1 MNLIEKPVS
10 QDYKYK
16 GKIVNLRVDEA
27 LLPNGRTALREVVE
41 HPGGVCVAALT
52 DKEELLF
59 VRQFR
64 YPYQEVVREL
74 PAGKL
79 ERGEDPLAA
88 GLRELQEETGATAAR
103 VSSLGRLYP
112 SPGYCGEVIH
122 LFFAEG
128 LTFGATHP
136 DEDEF
141 LEPERVPLTEAVRA
155 VLAGELPDAKTQV
168 AVLKVAALR
177 AQKEAVPH
185 GEA

>member
-1 MNLIEKPVS
+1 MNLIEKPLS

-16 GKIVNLRVDEA
+16 GKIVNMRVAEA
-27 LLPNGRTALREVVE
+27 LLPNGQTARREVVE

-52 DKEELLF
+52 DEEELLF

-64 YPYQEVVREL
+64 YPYEEVVCEL

-79 ERGEDPLAA
+79 ERGEDPLLAA
-88 GLRELQEETGATAAR
+88 QRELAEETGATAAR
-103 VSSLGRLYP
+103 YTSLGRLYP
-112 SPGYCGEVIH
+112 TPGYCGEIIY
-122 LFFAEG
+122 LYLAEG
-128 LTFGATHP
+128 LSFGDCHP

-141 LEPERVPLTEAVRA
+141 LEPERRSLRDAVRA

-177 AQKEAVPH
+177 GKSLVD
-185 GEA
+185 

>member
-1 MNLIEKPVS
+1 MNLIETPLS
-10 QDYKYK
+10 QEYKYK

-27 LLPNGRTALREVVE
+27 LLPNGGHALREVIE

-52 DKEELLF
+52 AQNELLF

-64 YPYQEVVREL
+64 YPYAEVVCEL

-79 ERGEDPLAA
+79 ERGEDPLLA
-88 GLRELQEETGATAAR
+88 GQRELQEETGAVAAR
-103 VSSLGRLYP
+103 YTFLGRLYP
-112 SPGYCGEVIH
+112 SPGYCGEIIY
-122 LFFAEG
+122 LYLAED
-128 LTFGATHP
+128 LTFGQTHP

-141 LEPERVPLTEAVRA
+141 LEPERMPLSDAVRA

-177 AQKEAVPH
+177 SGLFAASAEN
-185 GEA
+185 E